1 MGVGPVW
8 WGFLAAPAPRSTM
21 SRMTSRALKPT
32 SAREPAPRKP
42 SLATVLWGTLIT
54 IGLTAALTFAV
65 MFDPPSRKNT
75 YLGPEDSAQAALVAG
90 AIALVTLLISLLAV
104 RITSAEG
111 ARVGE
116 VCVITMSVVVTGIG
130 VYRAIV
136 GTGDSRGFTASD
148 LSWWLPMEA
157 AIVLLLL
164 GLAIRCDRRRRSGPP
179 AVMRRR

>member
-1 MGVGPVW
+1 MTS
-8 WGFLAAPAPRSTM
+8 PAP
-21 SRMTSRALKPT
+21 KPT

-42 SLATVLWGTLIT
+42 SLATVLWGTMLT

-75 YLGPEDSAQAALVAG
+75 YLDPESGAQVALVAG
-90 AIALVTLLISLLAV
+90 VIALATLLISLLTVQIAS
-104 RITSAEG
+104 IEG
-111 ARVGE
+111 SRVGE
-116 VCVITMSVVVTGIG
+116 VCVITVSIVVAGIG

-179 AVMRRR
+179 AVKRRR